1 MSWSKSP
8 RPHSACASA
17 SSMPTSGAR
26 RANAPTPEAFAPF
39 AENVSSAIVAQL
51 QALERIQQRVLW
63 LATRMIHEANHVRP
77 SADNTKVGG
86 HQASSAS
93 CVSILTALSFGD
105 WLRAGDR
112 ISIKP
117 HASPVFHAIQYLL
130 GNLERRYL
138 TTLREFGGLQAYPSR
153 TKDPDPV
160 DFSTGSVGL
169 GAAAPL
175 FAALTDRYAA
185 THFRPDQADAT
196 RRFVA
201 LVGDP
206 ELDEGNVW
214 EAISDETIRGTRLSN
229 VLWIIDLNRQS
240 LDRVIPGIK
249 VQEMEALVRGIG
261 WQVLEA
267 KYGRRLQA
275 AFARP
280 GGAALRKRIDDM
292 PNEEY
297 QDLVR
302 LTGAEARDRVVCN
315 APLADRDTLASCL
328 AETTDD
334 KLTALLGDLG
344 GP

>member
-1 MSWSKSP
+1 MAAGL
-8 RPHSACASA
+8 RTLDHVQ
-17 SSMPTSGAR
+17 R
-26 RANAPTPEAFAPF
+26 
-39 AENVSSAIVAQL
+39 
-51 QALERIQQRVLW
+51 RVLW
-63 LATRMIHEANHVRP
+63 LATRMIHEANYVRP
-77 SADNTKVGG
+77 NADGTKVGG

-93 CVSILTALSFGD
+93 VVSIMTALYFGG

-112 ISIKP
+112 VSVKP
-117 HASPVFHAIQYLL
+117 HASPVYHAIQYLL

-138 TTLREFGGLQAYPSR
+138 TTLRDFGGLQAYPSR

-160 DFSTGSVGL
+160 DFSTGSAGL

-175 FAALTDRYAA
+175 FAALADRYAA
-185 THFRPDQADAT
+185 THFPAHGSGQR
-196 RRFVA
+196 RRFIAV
-201 LVGDP
+201 LGDA

-214 EAISDETIRGTRLSN
+214 EAIGDETIRGTRLGN
-229 VLWIIDLNRQS
+229 VLWIVDLNRQS

-249 VQEMEALVRGIG
+249 VREMEALFRGIG

-280 GGAALRKRIDDM
+280 GGAELRRRIDEM

-302 LTGAEARDRVVCN
+302 LAGAEARER
-315 APLADRDTLASCL
+315 
-328 AETTDD
+328 
-334 KLTALLGDLG
+334 
-344 GP
+344 